1 MGAAA
6 AAATALPRLVV
17 AWRYVQ
23 RGRQR
28 GGADLVSITAESS
41 FALKREPTASA
52 AAGGAAAGGA
62 AAGGAAGGLRIAS
75 HTLGG
80 LELNGRPVLPEE
92 LLRRLQPTTGG

>member
-6 AAATALPRLVV
+6 AAAALPRLVV

-80 LELNGRPVLPEE
+80 LELNGRPALPEE

>member
-6 AAATALPRLVV
+6 AAAALPRLVV

-41 FALKREPTASA
+41 FALAREPTASA
-52 AAGGAAAGGA
+52 AAGGAV
-62 AAGGAAGGLRIAS
+62 GGLRIAS

-80 LELNGRPVLPEE
+80 LELNGRPALPEE

>member
-1 MGAAA
+1 MDAAA
-6 AAATALPRLVV
+6 AAAAALPRLVV

-28 GGADLVSITAESS
+28 GGTDLVSITAESS
-41 FALKREPTASA
+41 FALAREPTAS
-52 AAGGAAAGGA
+52 AAAGGA

-80 LELNGRPVLPEE
+80 LELNGRPALPEE
-92 LLRRLQPTTGG
+92 LLRQLQPTTGG